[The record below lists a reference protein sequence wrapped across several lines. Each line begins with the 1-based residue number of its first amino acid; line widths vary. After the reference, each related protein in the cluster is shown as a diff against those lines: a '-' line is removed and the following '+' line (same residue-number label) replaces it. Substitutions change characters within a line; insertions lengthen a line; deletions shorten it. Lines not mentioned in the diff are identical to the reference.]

1 MCWGRLTAGVQT
13 HSAVIS
19 TCERASQW
27 HHALLHF
34 EELDRTR
41 SVLLAGFIH
50 LSKFRWDGCE
60 ILNRYIILQ
69 LRPAKLL
76 LTFADAT
83 AILSSFRTGD
93 CELDVIIFSA
103 AVSSCEKSGRWLS
116 ALRLL
121 QSMRRRRIFPNEVT
135 FGAAVAACEK
145 AGEWKFAL
153 NFISLAREAG
163 LVGGIL
169 ARSKTKSRF
178 NWIDSSR
185 YYRFFCDL
193 LCIYIYI

>member
-76 LTFADAT
+76 LTFADST
-83 AILSSFRTGD
+83 AILSWKDGRMWAWCHHLQCSSVILWKVRT
-93 CELDVIIFSA
+93 VAFSSPFA
-103 AVSSCEKSGRWLS
+103 AVDAAQTNLPERGHLWCGGGSLWESWWVEVCIEFHLFGSGSRSCGWYLGQLKNKKP
-116 ALRLL
+116 
-121 QSMRRRRIFPNEVT
+121 I
-135 FGAAVAACEK
+135 
-145 AGEWKFAL
+145 
-153 NFISLAREAG
+153 
-163 LVGGIL
+163 
-169 ARSKTKSRF
+169 
-178 NWIDSSR
+178 
-185 YYRFFCDL
+185 
-193 LCIYIYI
+193 

>member
-1 MCWGRLTAGVQT
+1 M
-13 HSAVIS
+13 
-19 TCERASQW
+19 
-27 HHALLHF
+27 
-34 EELDRTR
+34 
-41 SVLLAGFIH
+41 
-50 LSKFRWDGCE
+50 
-60 ILNRYIILQ
+60 
-69 LRPAKLL
+69 
-76 LTFADAT
+76 
-83 AILSSFRTGD
+83 
-93 CELDVIIFSA
+93 
-103 AVSSCEKSGRWLS
+103 SSCEKSGRWLS
-116 ALRLL
+116 ALGLL

-178 NWIDSSR
+178 NLIDSSR

-193 LCIYIYI
+193 LCVCTYICVYNEDGRH